1 MTNNKRQQITKDKI
15 MKLGDVEIDQEPA
28 FSLESKVRVRKKIRN
43 DGTFPGKQIGETLAN
58 KGDEGYI
65 IGIGTYL
72 QTAYIYSVHF
82 LESGN
87 VVGCLGKE
95 LELITETGGNYVS

>member
-1 MTNNKRQQITKDKI
+1 
-15 MKLGDVEIDQEPA
+15 MKLGDVELDQEPT
-28 FSLESKVRVRKKIRN
+28 FDLDSKVRVRKKIRN

-65 IGIGTYL
+65 ISIGTYL

-82 LESGN
+82 IEAGH

-95 LELITETGGNYVS
+95 LELVEGSGKD

>member
-1 MTNNKRQQITKDKI
+1 
-15 MKLGDVEIDQEPA
+15 MKLGEVELDQEPA
-28 FSLESKVRVRKKIRN
+28 FELDTKVRVLKKIRN

-65 IGIGTYL
+65 ISIGTYL

-82 LESGN
+82 LENGN

-95 LELITETGGNYVS
+95 LELVTEN

>member
-1 MTNNKRQQITKDKI
+1 
-15 MKLGDVEIDQEPA
+15 MKLGEVELHREPD
-28 FSLESKVRVRKKIRN
+28 FKLEAKVRVRRKIRN
-43 DGTFPGKQIGETLAN
+43 DGTFPGKQVGETLAN

-65 IGIGTYL
+65 ISIGTYL

-82 LESGN
+82 LETNN

-95 LELITETGGNYVS
+95 LELVSEN